1 MSSPAA
7 RRLTQVEVPVEQRWS
22 TRVVLQPIAA
32 PSVLG
37 LAGLSVSLMMAGT
50 LQAKWWG
57 TQADLLPVSIFG
69 FAFGGIA
76 QLAAAM
82 WAYRARD
89 VAATLTHGA
98 WGSYWVAFFVLQLW
112 DPAGARF
119 GHGLWIVGLAFVTLT
134 AAAAREIDHK
144 LMAAM
149 RAVLTAGAATTA
161 AGYLSGGFGSGWS
174 TAGGWLFVI
183 PAALGWAALVWLLLQ
198 AQRRAPIELAFAE
211 PGVRRGQ

>member
-89 VAATLTHGA
+89 VAATLTHA
-98 WGSYWVAFFVLQLW
+98 
-112 DPAGARF
+112 P
-119 GHGLWIVGLAFVTLT
+119 
-134 AAAAREIDHK
+134 
-144 LMAAM
+144 
-149 RAVLTAGAATTA
+149 GAAT
-161 AGYLSGGFGSGWS
+161 GSRSSCSSSGTRPERASGTGSGWS
-174 TAGGWLFVI
+174 GS
-183 PAALGWAALVWLLLQ
+183 
-198 AQRRAPIELAFAE
+198 RS
-211 PGVRRGQ
+211 